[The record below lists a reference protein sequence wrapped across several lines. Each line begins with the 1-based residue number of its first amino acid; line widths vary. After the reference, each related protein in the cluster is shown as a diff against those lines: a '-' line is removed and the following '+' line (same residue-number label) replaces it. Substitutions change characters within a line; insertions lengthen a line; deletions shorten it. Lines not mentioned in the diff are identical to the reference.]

1 MKKVAGQNQLGAV
14 KVMAKDLVRTRR
26 SITKFY
32 GLKTQL
38 QAVGLRMQT
47 LKSTQA
53 MADAMLGVTRA
64 MRSMNREL
72 NVQSL
77 NNMMRDFERQNE
89 GMENMTGVLGD
100 AIDDSMIADGE
111 EEESE
116 EFVSQVLDE
125 LGCNID
131 AQLLD
136 APSGSEGARVPKVA
150 ALGME
155 TCKPVLVGVD
165 DTTEVPGAGIVDDLQ
180 ARLDSLRNR

>member
-1 MKKVAGQNQLGAV
+1 M
-14 KVMAKDLVRTRR
+14 
-26 SITKFY
+26 
-32 GLKTQL
+32 
-38 QAVGLRMQT
+38 
-47 LKSTQA
+47 
-53 MADAMLGVTRA
+53 
-64 MRSMNREL
+64 
-72 NVQSL
+72 QSL

-89 GMENMTGVLGD
+89 GMENMTDVLGD

-136 APSGSEGARVPKVA
+136 APSESEGARVPKVA
-150 ALGME
+150 ALGRE

-165 DTTEVPGAGIVDDLQ
+165 DTTEVSGAGLDVDLQ

>member
-1 MKKVAGQNQLGAV
+1 
-14 KVMAKDLVRTRR
+14 
-26 SITKFY
+26 
-32 GLKTQL
+32 
-38 QAVGLRMQT
+38 
-47 LKSTQA
+47 

-89 GMENMTGVLGD
+89 GMENMTDVLGD

-136 APSGSEGARVPKVA
+136 VPSESEGARVPKVA
-150 ALGME
+150 ALGRE

-165 DTTEVPGAGIVDDLQ
+165 DTTEVSGAGLDVDLQ